1 MADNVLN
8 VFACDWSEMG
18 RYWVFSWVSPL
29 CALEDVY
36 GSPLEGLL
44 CLGTVVCIV
53 CRARFVLAGTVQV
66 PFLLQRCHA
75 DVVLVSGLGVTPER
89 LVVPQSIFY
98 SGRCWCSL
106 VQLLSAS
113 CANIHS
119 GGIGRQTSCCYF
131 WASKQQLFLHLQ
143 HCFTDWNGLR
153 VLSKHKSNYSKNLH
167 CYSFVRAC
175 FVCVC
180 VTLLS
185 QNRQYEE
192 TESLCSESSSSMDF
206 VAP

>member
-1 MADNVLN
+1 MFLHATEVKW
-8 VFACDWSEMG
+8 VGTEFSAPG
-18 RYWVFSWVSPL
+18 RLSPL

-98 SGRCWCSL
+98 SGRRWCSL

-180 VTLLS
+180 VCDSPFTKPAIWR
-185 QNRQYEE
+185 NRKF
-192 TESLCSESSSSMDF
+192 MF
-206 VAP
+206 WK